1 MLFARSRGAN
11 ELKTSDNSS
20 PTHLRLIESRPDPL
34 QTDSIAVRDS
44 SECDI
49 EEEHEMKINKLFALL
64 PATLMLLFAS
74 VPHHAAAQSGKPYQA
89 TVVIPANSP
98 DLLGNYGIATITFPP
113 VPKNKRLTV
122 SYVSLRYTSYSI
134 ILDAVL
140 TNGQTGTDEQQIE
153 LPGAQAISL
162 GVLDGS
168 TYTTSRYAG
177 QVTFSIDGGATPTMT
192 FYGLGAESNFG
203 GALATVVGTLSS
215 E

>member
-1 MLFARSRGAN
+1 VRDLKGRDIEKERDMKRRMLFT
-11 ELKTSDNSS
+11 LV
-20 PTHLRLIESRPDPL
+20 P
-34 QTDSIAVRDS
+34 SIL
-44 SECDI
+44 
-49 EEEHEMKINKLFALL
+49 MLL
-64 PATLMLLFAS
+64 PAA
-74 VPHHAAAQSGKPYQA
+74 VPQYAIAQSTTAVQGKTYQS

-98 DLLGNYGIATITFPP
+98 DLVGSYGVATITFPP

-122 SYVSLRYTSYSI
+122 SYVSLRYTSYSV

-140 TNGQTGTDEQQIE
+140 TNGQTDTDEQQIE

-162 GVLDGS
+162 GVLDGA

-192 FYGLGAESNFG
+192 FYGLGANSPFG
-203 GALATVVGTLSS
+203 GALATLVGTLSS